1 MYKISPIYYV
11 FAVLTVILG
20 FYACERDDAEPNLEM
35 RKFTRLYVSF
45 EEYTPG
51 KNPPDTTVR
60 IIYPADSSVFAFN
73 GRHISQ
79 VQGGGPIYYESHP
92 SVNAIFQASV
102 NRAGTNDT
110 SIAVLSMGSSGALNN
125 AGLPKSRYYN
135 NVRGMVFHERAN
147 VLYVVNG
154 SGPDA
159 GVYVMD
165 RPRYANR
172 EKQPLKKLRNNSLT
186 MWGAAYQNE
195 KLFTSKTT
203 ATEGSPAGIYVFDNI
218 SGKEVNPQDSIGRL
232 DYSRILE
239 IEDATDLRGLFYD
252 TVKNV
257 MAVAQMGDGT
267 PGSGRILIFEN
278 FSDLVEEEG
287 TITPTRIITG
297 ANTGL
302 VSPVD
307 VVIDTRETG
316 VYLYVADRTA
326 RKISRFLYT
335 DNGNVAPDKV
345 IDTSNLKDGRT
356 PVSITLDT
364 REHEQ

>member
-1 MYKISPIYYV
+1 MSKISPIYYV
-11 FAVLTVILG
+11 FAVLAVILG
-20 FYACERDDAEPNLEM
+20 FYACERDDTEPNLEM

-45 EEYTPG
+45 EEHTLN
-51 KNPPDTTVR
+51 KQPPDTNIR

-73 GRHISQ
+73 GRHVSQ
-79 VQGGGPIYYESHP
+79 VWGGGPIYFESRL
-92 SVNAIFQASV
+92 NAVFQASV
-102 NRAGTNDT
+102 NRPGSNDT
-110 SIAVLSMGSSGALNN
+110 SIAVLSMGSSASLTN

-135 NVRGMVFHERAN
+135 NVRGMVYHPRTNSLFI
-147 VLYVVNG
+147 VNG

-172 EKQPLKKLRNNSLT
+172 EKQPVKKLRNSGLA

-195 KLFTSKTT
+195 KLLTSKTS
-203 ATEGSPAGIYVFDNI
+203 SPGGIYVFEGIADA
-218 SGKEVNPQDSIGRL
+218 SVREVDSIGTL
-232 DYSRILE
+232 EPTRILQ
-239 IEDATDLRGLFYD
+239 IEGATNNLRGLFYD

-267 PGSGRILIFEN
+267 TEGSGRILIFEN
-278 FSDLVEEEG
+278 FSSLTEEEG

-297 ANTGL
+297 TNTGL
-302 VSPVD
+302 ISPVD

-316 VYLYVADRTA
+316 VYLYVADREA
-326 RKISRFLYT
+326 KKISRFRYT
-335 DNGNVAPDKV
+335 DDGDVEPDKV
-345 IDTSNLKDGRT
+345 IDTSSLKDGST

-364 REHEQ
+364 REGES

>member
-1 MYKISPIYYV
+1 MSKISPIYYV
-11 FAVLTVILG
+11 FATLAVILG

-45 EEYTPG
+45 EEYTIG
-51 KNPPDTTVR
+51 KNPPDTNVR

-73 GRHISQ
+73 GRHVSQ

-135 NVRGMVFHERAN
+135 NVRGMVFHARTN

-172 EKQPLKKLRNNSLT
+172 EKQPVKKLRNSSLA

-195 KLFTSKTT
+195 RLFTSKTS
-203 ATEGSPAGIYVFDNI
+203 SPGGIYVFDNI
-218 SGKEVNPQDSIGRL
+218 ANREVNPQDSIGRL
-232 DYSRILE
+232 DYTRILE
-239 IEDATDLRGLFYD
+239 IEGASNLRGLFYD

-257 MAVAQMGDGT
+257 MAVAQTGDGNA
-267 PGSGRILIFEN
+267 GSGRILIFEN

-287 TITPTRIITG
+287 TITPTRVITG
-297 ANTGL
+297 TNTGL
-302 VSPVD
+302 ISPVD

-316 VYLYVADRTA
+316 VYLYVADREA
-326 RKISRFLYT
+326 KKISRFRYT
-335 DNGNVAPDKV
+335 DDGDVEPDKV
-345 IDTSNLKDGRT
+345 IDTSSLKDGST

-364 REHEQ
+364 REGES